1 MTRRRQWL
9 IACLP
14 MLLLIL
20 GGCQPVT
27 PDGELRGRVTLWHS
41 WSGAEAAELRAALAQ
56 FQEVHP
62 GVQVVELALPA
73 AQIHEEFTS
82 AALDGLAPDVLI
94 GQNRWIKELAD
105 AGLIRP
111 LAQADAPSTLANAR
125 NRALVAY
132 GGESFGVPLF
142 LAPRALYYNKN
153 LVAEPAAT
161 LDDLLREAAAGNRV
175 EFVPRFEEA
184 YWGIQ
189 TFGQGLFDAE
199 GRFTLAESGFEEWL
213 RWLDSAQR
221 APGVILNVDDESLL
235 DLFASGQ
242 IAYFIAGPDSLAR
255 ILERMDEANAF
266 EVGVAP
272 LPGGPA
278 GPAGPLVPAETIL
291 FYAHSSPE
299 QARIANELAAFLVN
313 ERQGIRFMRELRKV
327 PANPRIQVD
336 RRLYPIVSGFAQQAR
351 TAVALPMEISAEQLF
366 AAGNRAYT
374 SVLSGSSTP
383 ADAVCQF
390 AREVAAFQDDTV
402 PEPSLPERCV
412 LVEP

>member
-1 MTRRRQWL
+1 MTRRYPWL
-9 IACLP
+9 IACL
-14 MLLLIL
+14 LLLSL
-20 GGCQPVT
+20 ALSGCQPVAG
-27 PDGELRGRVTLWHS
+27 DGELRGRVTLWHG
-41 WSGAEAAELRAALAQ
+41 WTGTEVVELREALER
-56 FQEVHP
+56 FQEVYP
-62 GVQVVELALPA
+62 GVQVVELALPEG
-73 AQIHEEFTS
+73 QILEEFTN
-82 AALDGLAPDVLI
+82 AAHDGLAPDVLI

-111 LAQADAPSTLANAR
+111 MAQADAPSTLANAR

-132 GGESFGVPLF
+132 GAKLFGVPLF
-142 LAPRALYYNKN
+142 LTPRALYYNKS
-153 LVAEPAAT
+153 LVAEPAT
-161 LDDLLREAAAGNRV
+161 SLDDLLQQAAAGNRV

-235 DLFASGQ
+235 DLFAAGQ
-242 IAYFIAGPDSLAR
+242 IAYYIAGPESLAL
-255 ILERMDEANAF
+255 ITERMDEANPF
-266 EVGVAP
+266 EVGVTP
-272 LPGGPA
+272 LPRGPN
-278 GPAGPLVPAETIL
+278 GPAGPLVPAESIM
-291 FYAHSSPE
+291 FYTFSSPE
-299 QARIANELAAFLVN
+299 QARIANELAAFLAN
-313 ERQGIRFMRELRKV
+313 ERQGVRFMRQLRKV

-336 RRLYPIVSGFAQQAR
+336 PRIYPVVSGFAQQAR
-351 TAVALPMEISAEQLF
+351 TAVALPLEIPADLLF

-390 AREVAAFQDDTV
+390 AREVAAFQGDTV
-402 PEPSLPERCV
+402 AEPSLPERCM
-412 LVEP
+412 LPEK

>member
-1 MTRRRQWL
+1 MTRKRLWL
-9 IACLP
+9 CACL
-14 MLLLIL
+14 LLLLPIL
-20 GGCQPVT
+20 SGCQPVAA
-27 PDGELRGRVTLWHS
+27 DDELRGRVTLWHS
-41 WSGAEAAELRAALAQ
+41 WTGTEAVELRAALAQ

-62 GVQVVELALPA
+62 AVQVVELALPET
-73 AQIHEEFTS
+73 QISREFTS
-82 AALDGLAPDVLI
+82 AANDGLAPDVLI
-94 GQNRWIKELAD
+94 GQNRWITELAD

-111 LAQADAPSTLANAR
+111 LAQAEAPSTLANAR

-132 GGESFGVPLF
+132 DGELFGVPLF

-153 LVAEPAAT
+153 LVAEPAT
-161 LDDLLREAAAGNRV
+161 SLDDLLREAASGNRV

-189 TFGQGLFDAE
+189 TFGKGLFDAE

-213 RWLDSAQR
+213 RWLDGAQR

-242 IAYFIAGPDSLAR
+242 IAYYIAGPESLAL
-255 ILERMDEANAF
+255 ITERMDAANPF

-278 GPAGPLVPAETIL
+278 GPAGPLVPAETIQ
-291 FYAHSSPE
+291 FYAFSSPE

-336 RRLYPIVSGFAQQAR
+336 RRIYPIVSGFAQQAR
-351 TAVALPMEISAEQLF
+351 TAVALPLAIPAELLF

-374 SVLSGSSTP
+374 SVLSGSLTP

-390 AREVAAFQDDTV
+390 AREVAAFQGDTA
-402 PEPSLPERCV
+402 PEPILPERCV
-412 LVEP
+412 LAEP